1 MTILYYTIGFYMVS
15 LYTCGTAQ
23 NRDSQKLRIFINYGR
38 NWSEFVKRA
47 CLTWR
52 SLSYFPL
59 GKNSAPPKEGA
70 VFVRFEFFRLF
81 SLYTVYNIPYRAR
94 NNLYFKEF
102 EDYQFIDVV
111 FKPTNPDSSIKIR
124 HVTFRNTNFTRANF
138 VNVQEN
144 YEKFCVTSI
153 SMKKK
158 MIFRNF

>member
-81 SLYTVYNIPYRAR
+81 SLYIIYRIELVIIYILRNLKTISLLMSFLNQQIPI
-94 NNLYFKEF
+94 LQSK
-102 EDYQFIDVV
+102 
-111 FKPTNPDSSIKIR
+111 
-124 HVTFRNTNFTRANF
+124 F
-138 VNVQEN
+138 V
-144 YEKFCVTSI
+144 
-153 SMKKK
+153 M
-158 MIFRNF
+158 